1 MDELKPEFWAQQW
14 AAFWSAPAIM
24 GPLLLIVGF
33 VVWWFRGRLFEA
45 QVSGLKEQV
54 SVLEKAK
61 NGEISVLEQRLMLAA
76 DRLDRAKDD
85 LANLDKQFEAYKAEV
100 AAKGKNASP
109 EMVDV
114 AMTQLKSENA
124 IMAAGLK
131 IALRELEMERVPKRG
146 FGLGMPPPRSNW
158 LNNPLWMSKNKD
170 DN

>member
-14 AAFWSAPAIM
+14 TAFWSAPAIM

-33 VVWWFRGRLFEA
+33 VVWWFRGTMFEREVA
-45 QVSGLKEQV
+45 CLKEQV
-54 SVLEKAK
+54 SVLEKTK
-61 NGEISVLEQRLMLAA
+61 NGEISVLEQRMKLAA
-76 DRLDRAKDD
+76 DGLGRAKDD

-109 EMVDV
+109 AMVD
-114 AMTQLKSENA
+114 ATMR
-124 IMAAGLK
+124 AGLK
-131 IALRELEMERVPKRG
+131 IALRELEMERVPKR
-146 FGLGMPPPRSNW
+146 GLGMPPPRSNW